1 MGVRSLIW
9 HPLSTMKLSSGTTRG
24 YVDAGL
30 GAVAGAFIVAVI
42 GGLLGSLYAPLFMP
56 DEGMEQLGPPIVGFG
71 VGIWLGGAL
80 GCLLALRIRH
90 HSAAVSTAVILALT
104 VPLLVLMGYRLEH
117 YGGTSSAVESV
128 AVVMGFAVPLLAR
141 HLALAAQGSLEGRPG
156 VDTRLMRIALVLAV
170 VTTAIL
176 LFLPI
181 VVTERGEIIHDPR
194 SGPATKT
201 TFKHTTMAREQ
212 GLLLVGGMM
221 LLAAGPL
228 ALNRTHVRKAAQ
240 VLAATFLLIGALATI
255 GQAGIFYVPAALV
268 MLMACWSRT

>member
-1 MGVRSLIW
+1 MLWPVRSPS
-9 HPLSTMKLSSGTTRG
+9 HGSEGSS
-24 YVDAGL
+24 
-30 GAVAGAFIVAVI
+30 
-42 GGLLGSLYAPLFMP
+42 GSLYAELFMP
-56 DEGMEQLGPPIVGFG
+56 DEGLEQLGAWIVGFA
-71 VGIWLGGAL
+71 VGMWLGGAL

-104 VPLLVLMGYRLEH
+104 VALLVLMVYRLEH

-128 AVVMGFAVPLLAR
+128 AVVMGFAAPLLAR

-181 VVTERGEIIHDPR
+181 VVEERGEVIHDPHY
-194 SGPATKT
+194 GPTTKLIV
-201 TFKHTTMAREQ
+201 KHTTMAREQ
-212 GLLLVGGMM
+212 GLPLVAAMV
-221 LLAAGPL
+221 LLATGPL

-240 VLAATFLLIGALATI
+240 VLAATFFLIGALTTI
-255 GQAGIFYVPAALV
+255 EQAGIFYVPAAVV
-268 MLMACWSRT
+268 MLMASIHGAGVVLSSSRR